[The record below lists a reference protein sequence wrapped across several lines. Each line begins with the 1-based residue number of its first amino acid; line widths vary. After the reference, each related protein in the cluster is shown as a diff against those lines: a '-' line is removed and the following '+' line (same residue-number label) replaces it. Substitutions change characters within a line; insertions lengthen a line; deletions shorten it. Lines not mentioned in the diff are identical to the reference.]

1 MDKLKTFFKE
11 YYGYLVA
18 LLVVI
23 LIKTFVV
30 APIKVNGQSMMNT
43 LKDKD
48 IMILDKISY
57 KFNNIK
63 RFDIVV
69 VKYNDEYLIKRV
81 IALPGENVY
90 YKGNKLYINGKK
102 IAENFK
108 HKKTDDFSLDELES
122 TKVPDNMYFVLGDNR
137 SNSMDSRIFG
147 FIPKDKI
154 IGKTSL
160 TIFPFNR
167 MGTKK

>member
-81 IALPGENVY
+81 IALPRENVY

-102 IAENFK
+102 IDENFK

-137 SNSMDSRIFG
+137 SNSMDSRIIG